1 MANRLG
7 NKIWK
12 EKSRIGMS
20 RKKTKPKKLFYKAGK
35 RNSCRMN
42 RTISI
47 LVYTYCRLS
56 KFTCV
61 FNFRFILLSF
71 KRKNCDEY

>member
-20 RKKTKPKKLFYKAGK
+20 RKKTQPKKLFYKAGK

-42 RTISI
+42 RTISKFSR
-47 LVYTYCRLS
+47 YHSLS
-56 KFTCV
+56 EFTLRCV
-61 FNFRFILLSF
+61 LDFFLLSL
-71 KRKNCDEY
+71 KRKRYD

>member
-35 RNSCRMN
+35 RNSRK
-42 RTISI
+42 RIEPFHVWQI
-47 LVYTYCRLS
+47 LQ
-56 KFTCV
+56 
-61 FNFRFILLSF
+61 FI
-71 KRKNCDEY
+71 

>member
-20 RKKTKPKKLFYKAGK
+20 RKKTKSKNYFTKQEKGTVVEWIEPFNVYHIPIVVYLTLIRCILDFRLF
-35 RNSCRMN
+35 CF
-42 RTISI
+42 
-47 LVYTYCRLS
+47 S
-56 KFTCV
+56 KE
-61 FNFRFILLSF
+61 
-71 KRKNCDEY
+71 KND

>member
-35 RNSCRMN
+35 KG
-42 RTISI
+42 T
-47 LVYTYCRLS
+47 V
-56 KFTCV
+56 V
-61 FNFRFILLSF
+61 
-71 KRKNCDEY
+71 DE

>member
-20 RKKTKPKKLFYKAGK
+20 RKKTKSKKLFYKAGK

-42 RTISI
+42 RTISMFRHI
-47 LVYTYCRLS
+47 PTAVYLNSHKMCI
-56 KFTCV
+56 
-61 FNFRFILLSF
+61 RFQIILSF
-71 KRKNCDEY
+71 KRKND

>member
-42 RTISI
+42 RTILMFSR
-47 LVYTYCRLS
+47 YCSSS
-56 KFTCV
+56 KLTLRCV
-61 FNFRFILLSF
+61 LDFRFILLSF
-71 KRKNCDEY
+71 KRKNYD

>member
-42 RTISI
+42 RTILMFSRH
-47 LVYTYCRLS
+47 CSLS
-56 KFTCV
+56 KLTLRCV
-61 FNFRFILLSF
+61 LDFRFILLSF
-71 KRKNCDEY
+71 KRKNYD